1 MANELSEAEI
11 KKRLK
16 ARGKGELIK
25 IIMNLSQTIDAHKEA
40 KKEIVEKIEEIS
52 ESGGFVMHNDYCN
65 LRDLATE
72 DNGVENGK
80 E

>member
-1 MANELSEAEI
+1 MANENLSEAEI

-25 IIMNLSQTIDAHKEA
+25 IIINLSATIDAHKA
-40 KKEIVEKIEEIS
+40 HKQEIVEKIEDVS
-52 ESGGFVMHNDYCN
+52 KNNGFVMHADYCN
-65 LRDLATE
+65 LLDMAKGE
-72 DNGVENGK
+72 DSGK